1 MFEMVTRRNSYT
13 LVLHS
18 HLFIFAINLK
28 IPRIIKQLIIV
39 KFVYCSVSHGKY
51 TDVYCGV
58 SDDFILG
65 IDFVMVCIVFKDC
78 ETHPSS
84 LCVGL

>member
-1 MFEMVTRRNSYT
+1 MVTRRNSYT

-18 HLFIFAINLK
+18 HLFSFAKDLK

-39 KFVYCSVSHGKY
+39 QFIYCSVSHDKY
-51 TDVYCGV
+51 TYVYSGV
-58 SDDFILG
+58 SDVLILE
-65 IDFVMVCIVFKDC
+65 IDFVMVCIAVKDC

-84 LCVGL
+84 LFVGL

>member
-1 MFEMVTRRNSYT
+1 MVTRRNSYT

-18 HLFIFAINLK
+18 HLFSFAKDLN

-39 KFVYCSVSHGKY
+39 NL
-51 TDVYCGV
+51 
-58 SDDFILG
+58 FIVAFPMTNIQTFTVVFPTINLILE
-65 IDFVMVCIVFKDC
+65 IDFVMVCIAVKDC

-84 LCVGL
+84 LFVGL